1 MPFVSFMRIPTYCK
15 VMYGLLYLT
24 FTDVSAKEQTLL
36 LFPSEGFPTSSVA
49 SHRREGVYDLTAI

>member
-1 MPFVSFMRIPTYCK
+1 MRIPTYCK

-24 FTDVSAKEQTLL
+24 FTDDSAKEQTLL

-49 SHRREGVYDLTAI
+49 SHRREGIYDLTAI